1 MLHFIQLPDSLV
13 FPESRTGMGITWK
26 KFTDTR
32 YLIKMKLK
40 VLLTVIADVIASFGY
55 CQTSFNNMETLSPA
69 DGHRFGTSGSRTV
82 SWKTSA
88 QLMQLGVSV
97 KYVVKFVEV
106 KDGQTREEAMA
117 GNDVLFSRELIVPAE
132 NTNGSQFQSLSSQPI
147 ERQIVV
153 AWQVKA
159 EAIDENDIVYND
171 ASNISTFE
179 TPFLVDYF
187 YAKNALISVTDANK
201 DLTNFSGSGAW
212 KLNYYDAAGVLI
224 TDSVKVSF
232 SNLRLHK
239 GSVEY
244 FLDSGQFQTTL
255 PNPVSIPFAFDGVSS
270 DLVFDKAML
279 GTEGPIVKP
288 AFEVILPIGQ
298 QQVLLTADGENS
310 EIALNNSLLF
320 GAVPVVEKVVNVEPG
335 GFSMIVYHETQ
346 LYVSQQSSGNGNAY
360 WFQMKAG
367 FNFPETVY
375 SLNSEPY
382 FFFSEGVVRTAAD
395 LESIR
400 YKTSVLQKGPF
411 ELTPGSGLA
420 IYPTTG
426 ITDFS
431 AVSSPSGEEP
441 SWKGVKMS
449 AIQLNYPD
457 TLGNFVFTK
466 TPGAIAISQD
476 LNYVIT
482 SLGQTT
488 AFSHEFPSTEN
499 KAVSAGD
506 SVTLSSGHYEIE
518 NNVIKSAYVEG
529 TIKQAFFNPDETYPF
544 RYYLTDQGWKAS
556 FTIDNIEFINQ
567 TPHLVAPTQLLA
579 HSALLDWP
587 DVAGATSYIV
597 SVSKDYF
604 QTTLANYAAVEVA
617 ESSLNVVGLSAETEY
632 QYAVK
637 PIIGETTTSFSY
649 PFVFSTPIDAPGAPE
664 NFAVMREDTK
674 VAMSW
679 KDNPDEDGY
688 VIERMAED
696 GETFIFADSV
706 AQNATSYA
714 EEFDPSL
721 DRIAYRIAA
730 YNVGGLSDYSQ
741 VASFWTSVPQ
751 EDASL
756 LGISLFPNPASE
768 TVKVTAEKPIQSIRI
783 TNLNGQAVYRIDL
796 EQPKTVFE
804 LDVQGFRQGL
814 LIVTIQLENG
824 TVGSS
829 RLFRE

>member
-1 MLHFIQLPDSLV
+1 
-13 FPESRTGMGITWK
+13 
-26 KFTDTR
+26 
-32 YLIKMKLK
+32 
-40 VLLTVIADVIASFGY
+40 
-55 CQTSFNNMETLSPA
+55 
-69 DGHRFGTSGSRTV
+69 
-82 SWKTSA
+82 
-88 QLMQLGVSV
+88 
-97 KYVVKFVEV
+97 
-106 KDGQTREEAMA
+106 
-117 GNDVLFSRELIVPAE
+117 
-132 NTNGSQFQSLSSQPI
+132 
-147 ERQIVV
+147 
-153 AWQVKA
+153 
-159 EAIDENDIVYND
+159 
-171 ASNISTFE
+171 
-179 TPFLVDYF
+179 
-187 YAKNALISVTDANK
+187 
-201 DLTNFSGSGAW
+201 
-212 KLNYYDAAGVLI
+212 
-224 TDSVKVSF
+224 
-232 SNLRLHK
+232 
-239 GSVEY
+239 
-244 FLDSGQFQTTL
+244 
-255 PNPVSIPFAFDGVSS
+255 
-270 DLVFDKAML
+270 L
-279 GTEGPIVKP
+279 GTKGPIVKP

-298 QQVLLTADGENS
+298 QPVLLTADGENS

-375 SLNSEPY
+375 SLNGEPY
-382 FFFSEGVVRTAAD
+382 YFFSEGVVRTAAD

-400 YKTSVLQKGPF
+400 YNTSVLQKGPF

-431 AVSSPSGEEP
+431 DVSSPSGEEP

-449 AIQLNYPD
+449 AIQLTYPD

-518 NNVIKSAYVEG
+518 NNIIKSAYVEG
-529 TIKQAFFNPDETYPF
+529 TINQAFFNPGETYPF
-544 RYYLTDQGWKAS
+544 RYYLTDEGWKAS

-604 QTTLANYAAVEVA
+604 QTTLADYAAVEVA

-637 PIIGETTTSFSY
+637 PIIGETVTSFSY
-649 PFVFSTPIDAPGAPE
+649 PVVFTTAIDTPEAPA
-664 NFAVMREDTK
+664 NFSISRSGSMVVLDWSDTQR
-674 VAMSW
+674 
-679 KDNPDEDGY
+679 EDGY
-688 VIERMAED
+688 IIERKD
-696 GETFIFADSV
+696 GEEETFAIVDSL
-706 AQNATSYA
+706 AKNTIT
-714 EEFDPSL
+714 FTDDLDITIDP
-721 DRIAYRIAA
+721 IAYRIAA
-730 YNVGGLSDYSQ
+730 YNGG
-741 VASFWTSVPQ
+741 
-751 EDASL
+751 
-756 LGISLFPNPASE
+756 GISEYTEVITVRTAIIKNDLKAMGIVVFPNPAQSMILINSE
-768 TVKVTAEKPIQSIRI
+768 RFISSAQVCSIDGKFVANQVLHVREGGYALDI
-783 TNLNGQAVYRIDL
+783 KEIPRGLYFLLLEISGETPVYTKIIK
-796 EQPKTVFE
+796 Q
-804 LDVQGFRQGL
+804 
-814 LIVTIQLENG
+814 
-824 TVGSS
+824 
-829 RLFRE
+829 